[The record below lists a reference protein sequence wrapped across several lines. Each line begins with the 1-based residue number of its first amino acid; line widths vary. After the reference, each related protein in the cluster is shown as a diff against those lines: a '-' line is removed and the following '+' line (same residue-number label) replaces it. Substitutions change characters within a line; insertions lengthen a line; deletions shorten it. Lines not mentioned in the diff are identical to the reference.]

1 MGIHWEIDASDFDS
15 IFVASLKNFAPKKQK
30 KNPASKVA
38 HNPTTPRVLTPAS
51 IWLCGTETVF

>member
-30 KNPASKVA
+30 KTLPQKLLIIPL
-38 HNPTTPRVLTPAS
+38 HQ
-51 IWLCGTETVF
+51 EF